1 VDEVL
6 DNAVRFS
13 PNGGVISISVRGIPP
28 HGKADIIEVAVTD
41 AGIGI
46 EEKDVPR
53 IFSDFQQLD
62 GSITRSYGGLGLG
75 LSFVH
80 RIIEAHDGAVR
91 VDSSPGRGTTFT
103 LAIPAPSDEA

>member
-6 DNAVRFS
+6 DNAVKFS
-13 PNGGVISISVRGIPP
+13 PNGGVISVSVRGVPP

-62 GSITRSYGGLGLG
+62 GSITRSLRRFGVG
-75 LSFVH
+75 FV
-80 RIIEAHDGAVR
+80 VR
-91 VDSSPGRGTTFT
+91 
-103 LAIPAPSDEA
+103 PSDHRSSRWSSEGR